1 MKRIHNY
8 VRVFNK
14 YIYLAK
20 KQTMSKM
27 GVINFIFVVYNLFFS
42 LLNHFIK
49 SESSKH

>member
-27 GVINFIFVVYNLFFS
+27 GAINFTFVVYNWFFF
-42 LLNHFIK
+42 FIK
-49 SESSKH
+49 SLYQIGV